1 MGVGEA
7 AGVVEEIWS
16 MKFDTL
22 VGDGSVVS
30 VGV

>member
-7 AGVVEEIWS
+7 AGVVKEIWS
-16 MKFDTL
+16 MIFDTL
-22 VGDGSVVS
+22 VGDGKVVS